1 MVVVDSSVAFKWIVN
16 EEGSD
21 RAETLLR
28 REVLAAPDM
37 ILYEVSNVLHCQKRL
52 PDARVQAL
60 LNTFLG
66 FHVEIFA
73 LPSQKFGRVAELSRQ
88 FDITA
93 YDASFIAMAE
103 LLKTELITADHKLL
117 KKVHKLNY
125 VRGL

>member
-1 MVVVDSSVAFKWIVN
+1 MVIVDSSVAFKWIVN

-52 PDARVQAL
+52 PDERVQAL
-60 LNTFLG
+60 LATFLG

-73 LPSQKFGRVAELSRQ
+73 LPSHKFSRVAKLSRQ
-88 FDITA
+88 FDITT

-103 LLKTELITADHKLL
+103 LLKTELITADQKLL
-117 KKVHKLNY
+117 RKVHALNY